1 MKIQLRHDVAAN
13 WTSANPTLSKGEFGV
28 EDDTGLFKIG
38 DGATPWN
45 ELAYSASGSGGGL
58 TQSVADAR
66 YVKLSQINQNN
77 GVAGLD
83 AAAALDGG
91 NF

>member
-1 MKIQLRHDVAAN
+1 MKIQLRHDDAAAWTAAN
-13 WTSANPTLSKGEFGV
+13 PVLDNGEFGV
-28 EDDTGLFKIG
+28 EDDTGLFKVG
-38 DGATPWN
+38 DAVTPWN
-45 ELAYSASGSGGGL
+45 ELSYSASGSGGGL

-66 YVKLSQINQNN
+66 YVKLSQVNQNN